1 MEYLEVRIDTRI
13 ENIEVLEAL
22 LTQYSFDSFVDDEA
36 GFTAYIEVDNFK
48 TNDVE
53 NGLIDLKSQFE
64 FDYSVCEIE
73 NKNWNEEWESNFSPV
88 LVEGKCLI
96 RASFHPKDNSVKDEV
111 VITPKMSFGTGH
123 HATTYMMVNEMYNI
137 DLKNKS
143 VLDMGCGTAVLAIL
157 AKKLGSNYTLG
168 IDIDDW
174 AVENSIEN
182 CCNNNQPAIEIIKGG
197 AEKLSN
203 YQKFDVILAN
213 INRNI
218 LLNDMKF
225 YNDALFTG
233 GEILFSGFYIEDIP
247 LIIKEAENYN
257 FKIIGQ
263 NERDNWSLL
272 HFRKD

>member
-1 MEYLEVRIDTRI
+1 MEYLEVRVDTKL
-13 ENIEVLEAL
+13 ENIEVLQAL
-22 LTQYSFDSFVDDEA
+22 LSQFSFDSFVEDEA
-36 GFTAYIEVDNFK
+36 GFTSYIEVDNFK
-48 TNDVE
+48 SLDVE
-53 NGLIDLKSQFE
+53 KELISFKSQFK
-64 FDYSVCEIE
+64 FDYSVAEIE
-73 NKNWNEEWESNFSPV
+73 NKNWNEEWESNFAPV

-96 RASFHPKDNSVKDEV
+96 RANFHSKDSSVKDEV
-111 VITPKMSFGTGH
+111 IITPKMSFGTGH

-157 AKKLGSNYTLG
+157 AKKLGSGYTLG
-168 IDIDDW
+168 VDIDDW

-182 CCNNNQPAIEIIKGG
+182 CDNNNQSAIEIIKGG

-225 YNDALFTG
+225 YNDALLSG
-233 GEILFSGFYIEDIP
+233 GYILFSGFYAEDIP
-247 LIIKEAENYN
+247 LIEKEADKYN
-257 FKIIGQ
+257 FKLIGQ
-263 NERDNWSLL
+263 NERENWSLL
-272 HFRKD
+272 HFKKD